1 VLPLTLTIERGYRLK
16 YDPEGVSFV
25 LPRRAGE
32 AMQAFCATKDLQ
44 NLQTVSAFAFFDC
57 VLASAL
63 WAHGILL

>member
-1 VLPLTLTIERGYRLK
+1 VDGAI
-16 YDPEGVSFV
+16 V

-57 VLASAL
+57 VLAPAI